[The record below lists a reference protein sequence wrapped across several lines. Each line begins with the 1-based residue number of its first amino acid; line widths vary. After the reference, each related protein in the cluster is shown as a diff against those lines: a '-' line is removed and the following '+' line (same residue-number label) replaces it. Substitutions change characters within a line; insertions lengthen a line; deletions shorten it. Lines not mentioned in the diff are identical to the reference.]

1 MGDLSIQALSG
12 SGPRNP
18 AEFMRQIADWC
29 EQNNVQFDNYGT
41 GALIEDFE
49 AKIAALLGFPAA
61 RFMPSGTLAQM
72 TALKVWCDE
81 ADCQHFGMHPT
92 SHLEVHE
99 EHSYSNLYKLRG
111 TLVGPKY
118 SPLLAEHIEAL
129 DEEMAALLM
138 ELPIREAGGQLPSW
152 DQLNQAVEAA
162 KSRGLR
168 LHLDG
173 ARLWEA
179 QCFYQRDF
187 SEICA
192 GFDSVYV
199 SFYKGIGALS
209 GAMLLGSEEF
219 IAQTKLWQR
228 RAGGTIY
235 TLAPQVASAAMLF
248 DDSLS
253 RLPAYC
259 ARAKQVV
266 FALADIP
273 ALRFMPEVPQINMV
287 HVYLP
292 FSVEAANRA
301 RDQVEAEYSIQI
313 FKGAAVADDPEQSY
327 FELSVGENLLHLS
340 DERIQA
346 IFSKLISV
354 GIQQQEAIG

>member
-99 EHSYSNLYKLRG
+99 EHAYSNLYKLRG

-129 DEEMAALLM
+129 DE
-138 ELPIREAGGQLPSW
+138 
-152 DQLNQAVEAA
+152 
-162 KSRGLR
+162 
-168 LHLDG
+168 
-173 ARLWEA
+173 
-179 QCFYQRDF
+179 
-187 SEICA
+187 
-192 GFDSVYV
+192 
-199 SFYKGIGALS
+199 
-209 GAMLLGSEEF
+209 
-219 IAQTKLWQR
+219 
-228 RAGGTIY
+228 
-235 TLAPQVASAAMLF
+235 
-248 DDSLS
+248 
-253 RLPAYC
+253 
-259 ARAKQVV
+259 
-266 FALADIP
+266 
-273 ALRFMPEVPQINMV
+273 
-287 HVYLP
+287 
-292 FSVEAANRA
+292 
-301 RDQVEAEYSIQI
+301 
-313 FKGAAVADDPEQSY
+313 
-327 FELSVGENLLHLS
+327 
-340 DERIQA
+340 
-346 IFSKLISV
+346 
-354 GIQQQEAIG
+354 